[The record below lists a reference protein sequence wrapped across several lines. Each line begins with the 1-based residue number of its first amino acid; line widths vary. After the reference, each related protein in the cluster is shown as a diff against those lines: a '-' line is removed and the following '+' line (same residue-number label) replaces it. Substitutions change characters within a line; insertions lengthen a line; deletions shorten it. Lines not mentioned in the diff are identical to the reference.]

1 MAIKGRTALRIGVV
15 LIGLGVLGWKHFQHA
30 PESIDS
36 TAADSPQPVPA
47 VASSTSQVPGT
58 GGDTTWKVGT
68 LTFTSCEL
76 EQPNSG
82 LSTAAWCAPFEV
94 PENRD
99 DPASRKIKLKFAL
112 LRAAAQVPQHDV
124 VVLLAGG
131 PGQAATESW
140 SGVAGALQP
149 LLAQRNVLLLDQR
162 GTGGSNPLDCKPPAE
177 TAAKHDEGA
186 FDPAK
191 LRDEV
196 TQCLKQLEGKADP
209 RYYTTTIAAQDLEDV
224 RKALG
229 SPTFDLVG
237 VSYGTR
243 MAQQYAA
250 HYPQAVR
257 SIVLD
262 GVVPNGLVLGEDFA
276 QNLDAALKAQFAR
289 CAADSACKQ
298 HFGDPYQTLYQLRD
312 ALRANPHEVSFR
324 DPQSYQTVKRTL
336 DEYSLASVVRMFAY
350 TPLTSALLPL
360 SIDAAAHG
368 DVGPLLGQAKLL
380 SGDLADTM
388 NGGMQSSVIC
398 SEDADLLTPRPQD
411 AQTMLGT
418 RMIDALQAVCSVWP
432 KGTRP
437 ADFHQPFKSDKPVLL
452 FSGQFDPV
460 TPPSYGEDV
469 LKGLSNA
476 RHLVLNGQG
485 HNVINTGCAPQLLK
499 RFIEEV
505 HPKDLDAKCLDRLQ
519 ATPMF
524 IDFNGASP

>member
-1 MAIKGRTALRIGVV
+1 MAIKGRTALRIGIVV
-15 LIGLGVLGWKHFQHA
+15 IGLGALAWGQWQKRHAMPEDAGDDAPTVAASVAPATAVKTESVSWKLGA
-30 PESIDS
+30 
-36 TAADSPQPVPA
+36 
-47 VASSTSQVPGT
+47 
-58 GGDTTWKVGT
+58 
-68 LTFTSCEL
+68 LTFKPCEL

-82 LSTAAWCAPFEV
+82 LSSAAWCSPFEV
-94 PENRD
+94 PENRA
-99 DPASRKIKLKFAL
+99 DPHSRKITLKLAV
-112 LRAAAQVPQHDV
+112 LRAGAQIAKPDM

-149 LLAQRNVLLLDQR
+149 LQSQRHIVLLDQR
-162 GTGGSNPLDCKPPAE
+162 GTGGSNPLDCKSPAA
-177 TAAKHDEGA
+177 TDAKHDDGA
-186 FDPAK
+186 FDPVK
-191 LRDEV
+191 LREEV
-196 TQCLKQLEGKADP
+196 RQCLVQIQAKADP
-209 RYYTTTIAAQDLEDV
+209 RYYTTTVAAEDLEDV

-243 MAQQYAA
+243 MAQQYAM

-257 SIVLD
+257 SILLD
-262 GVVPNGLVLGEDFA
+262 GVVPNELVLGEDFA

-289 CAADSACKQ
+289 CTADAACKQ
-298 HFGDPYQTLYQLRD
+298 RFGDPYQTLYQLRD

-350 TPLTSALLPL
+350 TPLTAALLPL

-411 AQTMLGT
+411 AQTILGT
-418 RMIDALQAVCSVWP
+418 RMIDSLQAVCSVWP

-437 ADFHQPFKSDKPVLL
+437 ADFHKPFRSATPTLL
-452 FSGQFDPV
+452 LSGQYDPV
-460 TPPSYGEDV
+460 TPPAYGDAV
-469 LKGLSNA
+469 LKGLSHG
-476 RHLVLNGQG
+476 RHLVLSGQG
-485 HNVINTGCAPQLLK
+485 HNVITAGCAPRLVKQ
-499 RFIEEV
+499 FIEDVKPEAL
-505 HPKDLDAKCLDRLQ
+505 KTKCLEQVQ

-524 IDFNGASP
+524 IDFNGATP